1 MSIVHTNDFQE
12 GYQLGVQD
20 CFYNSLSYTAG
31 EYDDGFKAGYM
42 KAMKE
47 AEDKKF
53 SEDLEILKRV
63 KDLMIDERVD
73 WQLQMKSNPS
83 FRIIYKRLKHL
94 NSFFKQ
100 TIGDMQMKAML
111 VLECD
116 LEENE
121 KVSDCGSEC
130 CEKCT
135 KQDNKSSFESYN
147 AGYDLGYEHGFNE
160 AKIQAEEHFSDELFL
175 LLDVINKLKQNNK
188 FDKEEAL
195 DYIYE
200 EIKRIVS

>member
-1 MSIVHTNDFQE
+1 
-12 GYQLGVQD
+12 
-20 CFYNSLSYTAG
+20 
-31 EYDDGFKAGYM
+31 
-42 KAMKE
+42 
-47 AEDKKF
+47 
-53 SEDLEILKRV
+53 
-63 KDLMIDERVD
+63 
-73 WQLQMKSNPS
+73 
-83 FRIIYKRLKHL
+83 
-94 NSFFKQ
+94 
-100 TIGDMQMKAML
+100 MKAML
-111 VLECD
+111 VLEWN

-160 AKIQAEEHFSDELFL
+160 ANIQAEEHFSDELFL

-188 FDKEEAL
+188 FSKEEAL
-195 DYIYE
+195 NYIYE